1 MGRQSTESSSA
12 AEVTTE
18 EPPEQRGDDR
28 MGVLVLDEQGDAT
41 TPNFE
46 DIMSEEAALGQE
58 GGGVGKRS
66 PTDGRERCFGE

>member
-1 MGRQSTESSSA
+1 
-12 AEVTTE
+12 
-18 EPPEQRGDDR
+18 